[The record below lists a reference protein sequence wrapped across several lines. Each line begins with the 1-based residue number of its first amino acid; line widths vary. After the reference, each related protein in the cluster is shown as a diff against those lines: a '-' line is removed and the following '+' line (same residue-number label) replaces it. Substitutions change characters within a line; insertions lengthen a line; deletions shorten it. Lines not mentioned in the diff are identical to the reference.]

1 MNEAVLVIN
10 AGSSSI
16 KFELFDVDSRGGL
29 SSTASGQV
37 EGIGTQ
43 PHLFAKGRSGEI
55 LADRYW
61 GNTHEVNRDT
71 LLTYLLNWI
80 RDDFG
85 GDQLRAVGH
94 RVVFGGTRY
103 QAPVKV
109 TEEVMAVLTDF
120 IPMFPLHQPANLDP
134 IRAIAAIAPEL
145 PQVACFDTAF
155 HHTIP
160 RLAQLYGLPRALFE
174 EGIRGYGFHGLSYE
188 YIAGQ
193 LPKLDSKAATGRT
206 VVAHL
211 GNGASMAALVD
222 GKSVA
227 CTLGFSALDGLLMGT
242 RPGTLDPGI
251 LLYLMQCKGMDA
263 NAIEELLYRKSG
275 LLGVSGISSDM
286 RDLMASDSP
295 YAKEA
300 IELFIYRVSRALGSL
315 AAAAGGLDALVFTA
329 GIGENN
335 PEVRAGICAQAAW
348 LGVKLDD
355 AANRNGDAQISTPD
369 SAVAVWVIPT
379 DEELMIARH
388 TWRIVMGNG

>member
-1 MNEAVLVIN
+1 MNEAILVIN

-16 KFELFDVDSRGGL
+16 KFELFDANPQGKL
-29 SSTASGQV
+29 SSVASGQV
-37 EGIGTQ
+37 EGIGTR
-43 PHLFAKGRSGEI
+43 PHLFAKGRKGEV
-55 LADRYW
+55 LVDHSW
-61 GNTHEVNRDT
+61 DDTQEVNRDT
-71 LLTYLLNWI
+71 LLTHLLNWI
-80 RDDFG
+80 RDYLG

-103 QAPVKV
+103 RAPVQV
-109 TEEVMAVLTDF
+109 TEEVMTVLTDF
-120 IPMFPLHQPANLDP
+120 IPMFPLHQPVNLAP
-134 IRAIAAIAPEL
+134 LQAIAAIAPEL

-160 RLAQLYGLPRALFE
+160 RLAQCYGLPRDLFA

-188 YIAGQ
+188 YIAGE
-193 LPKLDSKAATGRT
+193 LPKRDPQAAEGRT

-251 LLYLMQCKGMDA
+251 LLYLMQSKGMDA
-263 NAIEELLYRKSG
+263 NAIADLLYRKSG
-275 LLGVSGISSDM
+275 LLGVSGISNDM
-286 RDLMASDSP
+286 RDLMASDSFH
-295 YAKEA
+295 AKEA
-300 IELFIYRVSRALGSL
+300 IDLFIYRASRALGSL

-335 PEVRAGICAQAAW
+335 ADVRAGICAQAAW

-355 AANRNGDAQISTPD
+355 VANRNGDAQINAPD
-369 SAVAVWVIPT
+369 STVAVWVIPT

-388 TWRIVMGNG
+388 TWRIVTGTG